1 MSSSYSPQ
9 FVDLCRIQLMLLGD
23 SLGAELGVVYVTK
36 PHPNAQEPQLEPLV
50 SVPPNVSA
58 DPLNIGKFLLPSE
71 NNRVANQLDV
81 DPHSLDSSA
90 RAFGDRPEI
99 EPIRQYPPQ
108 RLLQPLTHEGI
119 ILGLLL
125 AVRSDRP
132 WQERERQQVEQISQ
146 TISLA
151 ALIDR
156 ERQWATITIQE
167 QQQFQNRQ
175 QKIFDNLL
183 HQLRN
188 PLTAIYTF
196 GKLLLKKLP
205 VDDVNR
211 PIATNILRESEH
223 LKELLQLLDNATHER
238 RLGEGEVN
246 LLMGNDAL
254 PAGLPL
260 LPPASLQ
267 LHPCNIAEIL
277 EPIIANAAEI
287 AQEKQLNFH
296 SQIPSELPLVLAS
309 ANALREI
316 LGNLVDNALKYTLQ
330 GEVRVTGL
338 VIDQQL
344 AIIISDSGLGIPAT
358 DLPQLFQRNYR
369 GSQAQGNIP
378 GTGLGLSIAKDLT
391 EQMGGTITVLSPLT
405 YDANGLGSG
414 SKFTVMLPISNSA
427 LTTTTFT

>member
-1 MSSSYSPQ
+1 MSSLYSPQ

-36 PHPNAQEPQLEPLV
+36 PSSNAQEPQLEPLV
-50 SVPPNVSA
+50 SVPPNVTA
-58 DPLNIGKFLLPSE
+58 DPLGIGKFLLPSAIDRAE
-71 NNRVANQLDV
+71 NQLDT
-81 DPHSLDSSA
+81 DPHPL
-90 RAFGDRPEI
+90 DRPEI
-99 EPIRQYPPQ
+99 EPIRQYSPQ
-108 RLLQPLTHEGI
+108 RLLQPLSHEGI
-119 ILGLLL
+119 IMGLLL

-146 TISLA
+146 TIALA

-156 ERQWATITIQE
+156 ERQWATVTISE

-205 VDDVNR
+205 ADDINR
-211 PIATNILRESEH
+211 SIATNLLRESEH

-246 LLMGNDAL
+246 LLTGNDDAPL
-254 PAGLPL
+254 TLPL

-277 EPIIANAAEI
+277 EPIIANGTAI
-287 AQEKQLNFH
+287 AQEKHLNFH
-296 SQIPSELPLVLAS
+296 SKIPQRLPLVLAS

-330 GEVRVTGL
+330 GEVQVIVL
-338 VIDQQL
+338 VIKQQL
-344 AIIISDSGLGIPAT
+344 AIVVSDSGLGIPAT

-369 GSQAQGNIP
+369 GSQADGNIP

-391 EQMGGTITVLSPLT
+391 EEMGGTITVVSPLT
-405 YDANGLGSG
+405 YDAKGLGSG
-414 SKFTVMLPISNSA
+414 SKFTVTLPLSN
-427 LTTTTFT
+427 

>member
-23 SLGAELGVVYVTK
+23 SLGAELGVVYVAK
-36 PHPNAQEPQLEPLV
+36 PHPNVQEPQLEPLV
-50 SVPPNVSA
+50 SVPPNVTA
-58 DPLNIGKFLLPSE
+58 DPLGIGKFLLPTVIDRAE
-71 NNRVANQLDV
+71 DHLDT
-81 DPHSLDSSA
+81 DPHPLDSFA
-90 RAFGDRPEI
+90 TCDDQPKI
-99 EPIRQYPPQ
+99 KPIRQYPPQ

-146 TISLA
+146 TIALA

-156 ERQWATITIQE
+156 ERQWAAVTIQK
-167 QQQFQNRQ
+167 QQQFQGRQ
-175 QKIFDNLL
+175 QKILDNLL

-196 GKLLLKKLP
+196 GKLLLKKMP
-205 VDDVNR
+205 TEDANR

-223 LKELLQLLDNATHER
+223 LKELLEYLDNAAHER
-238 RLGEGEVN
+238 QIEEGEVN
-246 LLMGNDAL
+246 LLGGDIQ
-254 PAGLPL
+254 PAMLPL

-267 LHPCNIAEIL
+267 LHPCSIAEIL
-277 EPIIANAAEI
+277 EPIIANAAVV
-287 AQEKQLNFH
+287 AQEKQLKFS
-296 SQIPSELPLVLAS
+296 SQIPSELPLVLTSAS
-309 ANALREI
+309 ALREI

-330 GEVRVTGL
+330 GEVQLMVL
-338 VIDQQL
+338 KIDQQL
-344 AIIISDSGLGIPAT
+344 AIVVSDSGLGIPAT
-358 DLPQLFQRNYR
+358 DLPQLFQRSYR

-391 EQMGGTITVLSPLT
+391 RQMGGTITVVSPLY

-414 SKFTVMLPISNSA
+414 SKFTVTLPLNR
-427 LTTTTFT
+427 